1 MALEAIVI
9 VHFRPLPLAGREGLT
24 LAVAATGQGG
34 TCAPGGLAAVWKLQ
48 DETARVLLLSR
59 IHAFL
64 GLLLVTSSSPQFP
77 AFSLLSIKEILGFGR
92 LQHPNNLF
100 EGSGANDDVSS
111 QCSSNVSGPSELPAQ
126 ASSMCL
132 GGAWDRSQGRNSCPR
147 VWVFNF

>member
-9 VHFRPLPLAGREGLT
+9 VHSRPLPLAGREGLA
-24 LAVAATGQGG
+24 LAVAATGRGG

-77 AFSLLSIKEILGFGR
+77 AFGLLSVKEILGFGR
-92 LQHPNNLF
+92 LQHPDNLF
-100 EGSGANDDVSS
+100 EGSRANDGCFFSV
-111 QCSSNVSGPSELPAQ
+111 LFK
-126 ASSMCL
+126 CL
-132 GGAWDRSQGRNSCPR
+132 WA
-147 VWVFNF
+147 